1 MNAGVFEP
9 VRDTL
14 CVRMTNDGSTHLDS
28 LRDAQACIVWH
39 PASREPSPELLRALS
54 KKGMILIDAT
64 DAHTAFAAADR
75 VSKTARRTVVVLD
88 TQDELL
94 EADRVIGSLE
104 RFTPSVLCWGF
115 EPGANPPLVPIVQPA
130 PADAQPPKP
139 TASGQALSSA
149 PAPLRLV
156 GQDQEAA
163 PAPKAIP
170 TPPPGRALTA
180 SDVLDAEELDA
191 LLAGEMGDRPQ

>member
-1 MNAGVFEP
+1 MNAGVFGP

-14 CVRMTNDGSTHLDS
+14 CIRMTHEGSAHLDS

-39 PASREPSPELLRALS
+39 PATREPSPELLRALA
-54 KKGMILIDAT
+54 KKGMILIDAS

-75 VSKTARRTVVVLD
+75 VSKTASRTVVVLD
-88 TQDELL
+88 TEDELP
-94 EADRVIGSLE
+94 ESERVIGSLE
-104 RFTPSVLCWGF
+104 RFTPGVLCWGF

-130 PADAQPPKP
+130 PAVSESPKP
-139 TASGQALSSA
+139 IASASAPSAA